1 MTGNGK
7 ASFADLALDE
17 DVYYPVPMGTG
28 GAVHKLPGE
37 MNRQDRRAVMRIVE
51 KCERHSLAHP
61 YKGRMQ
67 D

>member
-1 MTGNGK
+1 MSGSGK
-7 ASFADLALDE
+7 ASFSDLALDE
-17 DVYYPVPMGTG
+17 DVYYPVPLGSG

-51 KCERHSLAHP
+51 RCERHSLAHP